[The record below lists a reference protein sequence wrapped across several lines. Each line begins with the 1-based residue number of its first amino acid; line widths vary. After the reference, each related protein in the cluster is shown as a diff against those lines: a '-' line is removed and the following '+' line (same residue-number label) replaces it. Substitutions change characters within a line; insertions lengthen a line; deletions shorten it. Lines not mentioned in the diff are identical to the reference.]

1 MSNAVINIAGSEGQ
15 WGTRQLR
22 FNPLSFLSSL
32 KSAQFKSRGSVGI
45 VITAESVSIA
55 RVQTRKRRPYVDY
68 LEYRPTGG
76 VVDRVAVLYDLI
88 ASHKLSKARC
98 ISMLEPNTY
107 TLHLVES
114 PHVDVSERRAALR
127 WRIKEL
133 IDFDVENAAIDAFDV
148 PGKNL
153 RGKGGGMIYVVAA
166 RKDNILR
173 QYGFFR
179 EYGLRLEVLD
189 IPELALR
196 NVTSLLQEDQDG
208 VALLYLTR
216 NLAYIVLTRDSTL
229 YIVRTINV
237 GTLHLERAS
246 SAESESETEE
256 LFNSAFKALFESII
270 VEIQRSLDYY
280 DRHSS
285 NPGIE
290 ILMVSAIEY
299 QFPDLVIS
307 QLSANLG
314 LEVKNLD
321 LNSVLDYDHGIPDQ
335 MQAQCLFAI
344 GLALRNE
351 I

>member
-1 MSNAVINIAGSEGQ
+1 MNIAGSEGQ
-15 WGTRQLR
+15 WGARQLR
-22 FNPLSFLSSL
+22 FSPLSFLPFL
-32 KSAQFKSRGSVGI
+32 KSTQFKSRGSVGI

-55 RVQTRKRRPYVDY
+55 RIQTRGRRPFVDY
-68 LEYRPTGG
+68 LEYKPTGG

-88 ASHKLSKARC
+88 ASHRLSKVRC

-114 PHVDVSERRAALR
+114 PNVDVSERRAALR

-166 RKDNILR
+166 KKDDILR
-173 QYGFFR
+173 QYDLFR
-179 EYGLRLEVLD
+179 EYDLRLEVLD

-216 NLAYIVLTRDSTL
+216 HRAYIVLTRDSTL
-229 YIVRTINV
+229 YIVRTVNV

-246 SAESESETEE
+246 SEESETEE
-256 LFNSAFKALFESII
+256 LFNPEFKALFESIV
-270 VEIQRSLDYY
+270 VEVQRSLDYY

-285 NPGIE
+285 NPGIQ
-290 ILMVSAIEY
+290 IMMVSAIDY
-299 QFPDLVIS
+299 LIPDLVIS
-307 QLSANLG
+307 QLSADLA
-314 LEVKNLD
+314 LEVKQLD
-321 LNSVLDYDHGIPDQ
+321 LNPVLDSEHGIPDQ
-335 MQAQCLFAI
+335 MQARCLFAI